1 MTIVRS
7 DRLFSCVSL
16 LALVLTAG
24 LGASGQDT
32 SELDVRIVDVL
43 GAPVR
48 RARVTVS
55 ARAAGPS
62 RTAVTNDAG
71 VARLGPLLAGDYLIE
86 VEAQGFARPGVTAV
100 HIAAAQPRDVTISL
114 ALAGFSDTVVVTA
127 SGTAQSIDEISKA
140 ASVVTRGDLDER
152 GDRTIAEA
160 VASVAG
166 IRIQQLGGPGASTSV
181 NIRGMRGEDT
191 AVLIDGVRFRD
202 AGATQGDAGTFVS
215 DLLVVN
221 PDRVEVLRGSGSS
234 LYGSHAIG
242 GAINVITRP
251 GTGPPSG
258 AVLLEAGGLGTWRT
272 RGHVGGSVL
281 ANRISYSVGATRL
294 TVADGVDGDDAAD
307 NTSAQGELGV
317 VLGDGARVS
326 ARFYGADA
334 STNVNEG
341 PSAVGMLPPSGVVD
355 ARPLS
360 VAELARYEAGVSLDT
375 LNLGDA
381 TFIPSANDADNR
393 RTSSFRSKQL
403 LLSHQP
409 SSRVGY
415 RLFLHDVTTSRRF
428 DDGPLGISG
437 FEPVETTHG
446 IFGGRIGTLGARGDI
461 QVGSRQLVTIG
472 YEFERERYSS
482 DAAATVGVPASTV
495 EVIQRSHTAFMQ
507 DQISVTRALQVSG
520 AVRAQYF
527 SLSTPRLTPSDRP
540 PFQGVGFEAP
550 PAAFTADVS
559 TVYAGLGRGTRVRA
573 HAGTGYRAPSLFE
586 RFGTSFGRRGYSI
599 FGDPRLGPE
608 RAVTLDVGVD
618 RDLVGDRVRLSATA
632 FGAWLDDVIVFDFS
646 GGIDPTTDPLGR
658 SSGYRTTPGASSRGV
673 ELQLAATPSAETRVE
688 AAYTFIDAEPRTAG
702 PAELTRAEAIPRHQ
716 ASVVVSQ
723 RFGQRMHVSLNV
735 LAASAHLSTLSE
747 PVTFAARVFRFAGQ
761 RQANLAAAYAQ
772 PLNGRTRVRLFGR
785 IDNLFGSVRYESGF
799 RTLGRYA
806 TAGVG
811 FEF

>member
-7 DRLFSCVSL
+7 ARIFPCVPL
-16 LALVLTAG
+16 LVLVLTAG
-24 LGASGQDT
+24 LGASEQDT
-32 SELDVRIVDVL
+32 SALDVRIVDVL

-100 HIAAAQPRDVTISL
+100 HIAAAQPGDITITL

-140 ASVVTRGDLDER
+140 ASVVTRGDMDDR

-160 VASVAG
+160 VRSVAG

-294 TVADGVDGDDAAD
+294 SVADGVDGDDAAD

-658 SSGYRTTPGASSRGV
+658 SSGYRTTPGASNRGV